1 MIFRTEPRK
10 IDQCISKLAQIGT
23 EISNVKTVLSEVKKN
38 SMFSNYDYKEI
49 RIFCRK

>member
-23 EISNVKTVLSEVKKN
+23 EISNVETVLFEIKKN
-38 SMFSNYDYKEI
+38 SIFSNSEYKGI
-49 RIFCRK
+49 RDSL